1 MHNKYVLSTQE
12 CIIFF
17 SLLGSLSTFTE
28 YTVYDTSTV
37 LFTHQFMR
45 LCELTYPRSLYPI
58 QLSRK
63 YPSDTFQ
70 KVDTL
75 SPRKSSTSSSRQIP
89 FQDTL
94 RTDKWCSLKQTL
106 ALAMLGDSPLYSHS
120 MARIGNDLEDG
131 YSHRQKSQVRS
142 SSVSV
147 SAQPNDSYTH
157 THTI

>member
-1 MHNKYVLSTQE
+1 MSFVPEKVSQGFNDTRHSDNDLNPAA
-12 CIIFF
+12 
-17 SLLGSLSTFTE
+17 LGCLGNS
-28 YTVYDTSTV
+28 
-37 LFTHQFMR
+37 
-45 LCELTYPRSLYPI
+45 
-58 QLSRK
+58 
-63 YPSDTFQ
+63 
-70 KVDTL
+70 
-75 SPRKSSTSSSRQIP
+75 
-89 FQDTL
+89 
-94 RTDKWCSLKQTL
+94 L